1 MGTDPTQDPTERLR
15 RIAASQAL
23 LADVSRSLGPALN
36 LEDTVRSVLE
46 AMRRLVEF
54 RGGSICLVEDG
65 NVRIAASD
73 PPASD
78 EVVELR
84 LPVGSGIAGRVV
96 ATGRTIYVP
105 DLDADE
111 RVDPEVR
118 HTGSNTGMT
127 SYLGVPLV
135 CLREV
140 IGLLQVDSR
149 TRDAFDDVDIML
161 LEGLAAQTANAIQSA
176 RLVDEMARLDSLKR
190 GFINLVSHELRT
202 PLTIASGMVKT
213 YRSLRPADPD
223 DELDLLL
230 ERGDIALGRL
240 GRLIEEL
247 ILVSQ
252 LSAGDVRPA
261 SEPVAVRTA
270 IEEAVERCPD
280 ATVVE
285 IDCPRET
292 VVVSDGRLLSRAIE
306 ALVEN
311 AVVYAGHAQ
320 VVAGEG
326 VIEIRDRGPG
336 LPTELQSG
344 QYETFSRSGN
354 HDPTVAGLGLG
365 LYMAQALV
373 TELGGK
379 LEVESDEHGTIVR
392 IVVAGAPELSR
403 R

>member
-1 MGTDPTQDPTERLR
+1 MERLQ

-23 LADVSRSLGPALN
+23 LADVSRSLGPALH
-36 LEDTVRSVLE
+36 LETTVRSVLE

-65 NVRIAASD
+65 NVRIAAAD

-78 EVVELR
+78 EVLALR

-105 DLDADE
+105 DLDDDD
-111 RVDPEVR
+111 RVDGDVR
-118 HTGSNTGMT
+118 HTGSNADMT

-149 TRDAFDDVDIML
+149 AADAFDDVDIML

-176 RLVDEMARLDSLKR
+176 RLVDEMARVDSLKR

-213 YRSLRPADPD
+213 YRALRSPDPD
-223 DELDLLL
+223 PDADLDLLL
-230 ERGDIALGRL
+230 ERSEVALARL

-252 LSAGDVRPA
+252 LSAGDLRPA
-261 SEPVAVRTA
+261 TESVVVRTA
-270 IEEAVERCPD
+270 IEEAVQRCPD
-280 ATVVE
+280 STVVSV
-285 IDCPRET
+285 DCPAET

-311 AVVYAGHAQ
+311 AVVYAGHAE

-336 LPTELQSG
+336 LPTELLHG
-344 QYETFSRSGN
+344 EYEAFRRSGN
-354 HDPTVAGLGLG
+354 NDTTIAGLGLG
-365 LYMAQALV
+365 LHMAQALV
-373 TELGGK
+373 TELGGN
-379 LEVESDEHGTIVR
+379 LDVQSDEGGTVVR
-392 IVVAGAPELSR
+392 VLLPGSAALNR

>member
-1 MGTDPTQDPTERLR
+1 MGIDPTQDPTERLQ

-23 LADVSRSLGPALN
+23 LADVSRSLGPALH
-36 LEDTVRSVLE
+36 LDTTIRAVLE

-65 NVRIAASD
+65 NVRIAAAD
-73 PPASD
+73 PPASED
-78 EVVELR
+78 VLALG

-105 DLDADE
+105 DLDADD
-111 RVDPEVR
+111 RVDPDVR
-118 HTGSNTGMT
+118 HTGSNKGMT

-140 IGLLQVDSR
+140 IGLLQVDSPE
-149 TRDAFDDVDIML
+149 RDAFDDIDIML
-161 LEGLAAQTANAIQSA
+161 LEGLATQTANAIQSA
-176 RLVDEMARLDSLKR
+176 RLIDEMARVDSLKR

-223 DELDLLL
+223 DDLDLLL
-230 ERGDIALGRL
+230 ERSDVALTRL

-252 LSAGDVRPA
+252 LSAGDLRPVT
-261 SEPVAVRTA
+261 EPVLVRDA
-270 IEEAVERCPD
+270 IEDAVLRCPD
-280 ATVVE
+280 ATLVE
-285 IDCPRET
+285 IDCPPET

-311 AVVYAGHAQ
+311 AVIYAGRAE

-336 LPTELQSG
+336 LPVELQHG
-344 QYETFSRSGN
+344 EYETFRRSSN
-354 HDPTVAGLGLG
+354 HDPTIAGLGLG
-365 LYMAQALV
+365 LHMAKALV
-373 TELGGK
+373 TELGGT
-379 LEVESDEHGTIVR
+379 LDLHSDEEGTVVR
-392 IVVAGAPELSR
+392 IILPGDAELSR